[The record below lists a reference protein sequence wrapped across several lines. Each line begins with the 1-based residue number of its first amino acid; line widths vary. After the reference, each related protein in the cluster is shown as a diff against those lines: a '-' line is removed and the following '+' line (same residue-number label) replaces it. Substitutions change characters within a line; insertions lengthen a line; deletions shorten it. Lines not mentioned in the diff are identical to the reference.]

1 MQTDY
6 NIYIS
11 CNETGNYET
20 VTNYGV
26 LKSILMIRGYNSH
39 FYYVKKAGD
48 TDEAVFSFKP

>member
-1 MQTDY
+1 VQTDY